1 MDNEPLPLAN
11 SADEF
16 QEKLLADYN
25 ATKTSLAEVS
35 ATLSQSQNELNRLM
49 QIKANVTAQ
58 LQQLSG
64 DSDTVSKADIR
75 GAFNSAMDAQQRL
88 LVMRGQL
95 DKLAEQKNALQK
107 YLNLLEEIMHYL
119 REGGAKHGSD
129 KDCSEGVATLEM
141 LITSQEAER
150 QRLSRQMHDGP
161 AQALSNFI
169 VQSEIAARMY
179 DLDQSKAKDEL
190 EKLKQSA
197 MGTFQKIRTFI
208 SDLRPMMLD
217 DLGLIPTIKRYCNN
231 LKEQSGIDIN
241 LVVNGTYRRL
251 KSYLE
256 VYIFRALQELIG
268 NAIKHNTDNV
278 SKIKI
283 DVTINLDTGLLKAEI
298 KDNGKGIKPS
308 EIQSSGGLGLK
319 LIRERAQLLGGS
331 LDIDSSENEGTT
343 VTLTIPVEDEP
354 VAAN

>member
-1 MDNEPLPLAN
+1 MDNEPMILAKA
-11 SADEF
+11 ADEF
-16 QEKLLADYN
+16 QEKLQADYE
-25 ATKTSLAEVS
+25 ATKATLTEVS

-75 GAFNSAMDAQQRL
+75 NAFNSAMDAQQRL

-95 DKLAEQKNALQK
+95 DKLTEQKNALQK
-107 YLNLLEEIMHYL
+107 YLELLESVMEYL
-119 REGGAKHGSD
+119 NDGGRGQSTTQD
-129 KDCSEGVATLEM
+129 GTEGVATLEM

-179 DLDQSKAKDEL
+179 DIDQSKAKDEL

-197 MGTFQKIRTFI
+197 MNTFQKIRSYI

-217 DLGLIPTIKRYCNN
+217 DLGLVPTVKRYVNN
-231 LKEQSGIDIN
+231 IKEQSGIDIN

-251 KSYLE
+251 KPYLE

-268 NAIKHNTDNV
+268 NAIKHNMDNV

-283 DVTINLDTGLLKAEI
+283 DVTLTLETGLLKAEI
-298 KDNGKGIKPS
+298 KDNGKGIKTS

-331 LDIDSSENEGTT
+331 LDIQSTESEGTL
-343 VTLTIPVEDEP
+343 VSLTIPVEDEP
-354 VAAN
+354 VEAS